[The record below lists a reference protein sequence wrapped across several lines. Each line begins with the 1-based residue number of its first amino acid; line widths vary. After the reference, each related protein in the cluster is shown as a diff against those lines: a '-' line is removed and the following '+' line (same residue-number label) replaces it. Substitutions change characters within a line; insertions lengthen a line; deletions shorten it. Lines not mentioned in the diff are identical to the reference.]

1 MKVKI
6 NDIQG
11 EIAKQD
17 ERYTVTDNKTLTN
30 LVLSSTRL
38 QPNCATNGHSHAGQE
53 EIYYFV
59 GGSGKMQLGEE
70 SINYIEG
77 DVILIPDGV
86 FHKVSAGPF
95 GAYFVCV
102 FDGKRYDH

>member
-1 MKVKI
+1 MKVSI
-6 NDIQG
+6 QDIAG

-17 ERYTVTDNKTLTN
+17 ERYTVTDNKTLSN
-30 LVLSSTRL
+30 LILSSTRL
-38 QPNCATNGHSHAGQE
+38 NAGCSTNGHSHSGQE

-59 GGSGKMQLGEE
+59 SGSGKMQLGEE
-70 SINYIEG
+70 NINFVEG

-86 FHKVSAGPF
+86 FHKVSAGPV

-102 FDGKRYDH
+102 FDGKRYG

>member
-1 MKVKI
+1 MSKVNI
-6 NDIQG
+6 QDIVG

-17 ERYTVTDNKTLTN
+17 ERYTVTDNKTLKN

-38 QPNCATNGHSHAGQE
+38 QPKCATNGHLHEGQE
-53 EIYYFV
+53 EIYFFV
-59 GGSGKMQLGEE
+59 SGSGKMQLGEE
-70 SINYIEG
+70 NINFVEG

-86 FHKVSAGPF
+86 FHKVSAGPV

-102 FDGKRYDH
+102 FDGKRYE

>member
-1 MKVKI
+1 MKVSI
-6 NDIQG
+6 QDIAG

-17 ERYTVTDNKTLTN
+17 DRYTVTDNKTLNN

-38 QPNCATNGHSHAGQE
+38 NPECSTNGHSHNGQE
-53 EIYYFV
+53 EIYFFIE
-59 GGSGKMQLGEE
+59 GSGIMTLGDKD
-70 SINYIEG
+70 IYFMEG

-86 FHKVSAGPF
+86 FHKVKAGLA

-102 FDGKRYDH
+102 FDGKRYG